1 MIIICTKNN
10 IKLSGKLSNFRLNL
24 FFLFFPPN
32 QPTNNQT
39 KPACTAERCFR
50 VDRAQEN
57 LHYVTDI
64 ATDVIY
70 VLDQECPTLPQ
81 TPENESPANLVNPII
96 SSLESSDKDSHD
108 GTPISP
114 SKKFFNRSLSSGPT
128 SSSRKSSQG
137 SQGSNGSARSSL
149 NASKED
155 IDNTGNGETANY
167 RV

>member
-1 MIIICTKNN
+1 
-10 IKLSGKLSNFRLNL
+10 
-24 FFLFFPPN
+24 
-32 QPTNNQT
+32 
-39 KPACTAERCFR
+39 
-50 VDRAQEN
+50 

-70 VLDQECPTLPQ
+70 ILEQESSNLPT
-81 TPENESPANLVNPII
+81 TPDNENGSPANLVNPII

-108 GTPISP
+108 GGTPISP

-155 IDNTGNGETANY
+155 MDNAGNGDNY
-167 RV
+167 KA

>member
-1 MIIICTKNN
+1 MI
-10 IKLSGKLSNFRLNL
+10 
-24 FFLFFPPN
+24 
-32 QPTNNQT
+32 
-39 KPACTAERCFR
+39 ACTAERCFR

-70 VLDQECPTLPQ
+70 VLDQENPTLPQ
-81 TPENESPANLVNPII
+81 TPENENLTNLINPII
-96 SSLESSDKDSHD
+96 SSIESSDRDSHD

-114 SKKFFNRSLSSGPT
+114 SKKFFNRSLSSGPNSGGT

-137 SQGSNGSARSSL
+137 SNGSASSL

-155 IDNTGNGETANY
+155 IENSENGDSTNY
-167 RV
+167 KS

>member
-1 MIIICTKNN
+1 M
-10 IKLSGKLSNFRLNL
+10 KLINSNYFYI
-24 FFLFFPPN
+24 
-32 QPTNNQT
+32 
-39 KPACTAERCFR
+39 ACTAERCFR

-64 ATDVIY
+64 ATDLIY
-70 VLDQECPTLPQ
+70 VLDQESPTLPQ
-81 TPENESPANLVNPII
+81 TPENENSPNILNPII

-108 GTPISP
+108 GTPLTP
-114 SKKFFNRSLSSGPT
+114 SKKFFNRSLSSGPNSGGT

-155 IDNTGNGETANY
+155 IDNAGNGDSANY
-167 RV
+167 KA

>member
-1 MIIICTKNN
+1 M
-10 IKLSGKLSNFRLNL
+10 KLSNFL
-24 FFLFFPPN
+24 PPYL
-32 QPTNNQT
+32 T
-39 KPACTAERCFR
+39 ACTAERCFR
-50 VDRAQEN
+50 VDKAQEN

-70 VLDQECPTLPQ
+70 VLDQESPTLPQ
-81 TPENESPANLVNPII
+81 TPENENSPNILNPII

-108 GTPISP
+108 GTPMTP
-114 SKKFFNRSLSSGPT
+114 SKKFFNRSLSSGPTSGGT

-155 IDNTGNGETANY
+155 IDNAGNGDSAHY
-167 RV
+167 KA